1 MDSIKSHLSYL
12 FQMVDDMV
20 CDLIFRLQ
28 MKTRRV
34 HSVMA
39 VTEVVTPGLVWVV
52 SMTLSGANE
61 EVLIYNVYDGR
72 VATMC
77 QLYDHFCSFAG
88 FDWLGTEEQCGRWP
102 LRSS

>member
-1 MDSIKSHLSYL
+1 
-12 FQMVDDMV
+12 MVDDMV
-20 CDLIFRLQ
+20 CDLILRLQ

-52 SMTLSGANE
+52 SMTLSGVNE

-72 VATMC
+72 VATC
-77 QLYDHFCSFAG
+77 V
-88 FDWLGTEEQCGRWP
+88 
-102 LRSS
+102 SSMTTFVHLQALTG